1 VKRRVLVTGACGML
15 GRAFMRQLSEMY
27 AVTGL
32 DLRKDNDALAVDIT
46 DKKNII
52 REIKK
57 IKPNIVIHTA
67 AYTNVDG
74 CEENNKEA
82 FNINV
87 AGTQNVALGCNGVN
101 SLLVYIS
108 TDFVFDGEKS
118 TPYTEK
124 DAPNPINA
132 YGKSKLEGERCIR
145 EILNKFLIVRSS
157 WIFGKYG
164 ANFVDAILQK
174 AGKEKEIKVVADQ
187 VGSPTYAEDLA
198 GAIIKLME
206 CIINKPTGGVYH
218 IANSGST
225 SWDNYAREI
234 LSYSDIS
241 DVKIDSITANELAR
255 PAKRPKMSM
264 LDNSLYQATTGNGM
278 RNYREA
284 LKEYILEGRK

>member
-1 VKRRVLVTGACGML
+1 VKKRVLVTGACGML
-15 GRAFMRQLSEMY
+15 GRAFMRQLSETY

-32 DLRKDNDALAVDIT
+32 DLKKDNNAVIIDIT
-46 DKKNII
+46 DKRNII

-57 IKPNIVIHTA
+57 IKPDVVIHTA

-74 CEENNKEA
+74 CEENKKDV

-87 AGTQNVALGCNGVN
+87 TGTQNVALGCNEVN

-118 TPYTEK
+118 APYTEK
-124 DAPNPINA
+124 DTPNPISV
-132 YGKSKLEGERCIR
+132 YGKSKLEGERCIG
-145 EILNKFLIVRSS
+145 EILNKFTIVRSS

-174 AGKEKEIKVVADQ
+174 AEKEKEIKVVAGQ
-187 VGSPTYAEDLA
+187 VGSPTYVEDLA

-206 CIINKPTGGVYH
+206 CIIDRPTGGIYH
-218 IANSGST
+218 ITNSGST

-234 LSYSDIS
+234 LRYSDIS
-241 DVKIDSITANELAR
+241 NVKINSITANELAR